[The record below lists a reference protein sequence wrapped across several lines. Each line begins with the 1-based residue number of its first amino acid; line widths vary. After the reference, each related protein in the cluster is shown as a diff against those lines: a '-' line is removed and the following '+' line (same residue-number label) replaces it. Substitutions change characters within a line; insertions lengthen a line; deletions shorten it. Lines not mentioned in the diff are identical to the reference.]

1 MYNDVTG
8 PCLVEVGSRCH
19 GGEGTWLPTI
29 QECIGFTQ
37 VSVTLDVYLEG
48 KLFETLHPT
57 QYVLKKV
64 GKKGRRN
71 EAKSRIVN
79 LEKRKRLRGERRREE
94 VRREEVRGEE
104 KRLEEKKREE
114 KRKKRRDGK

>member
-64 GKKGRRN
+64 KK
-71 EAKSRIVN
+71 
-79 LEKRKRLRGERRREE
+79 
-94 VRREEVRGEE
+94 
-104 KRLEEKKREE
+104 
-114 KRKKRRDGK
+114 KKRRKEENLTALSFNTCSSC